1 MGLLWTNRRSRRP
14 VRPEGTEGTAVD
26 PLAGAPPG
34 VIGAEMAEVAS
45 AYALDERALGRLARY
60 CQVHPDTASELA
72 AAMSG
77 HLGSLPAAHSA
88 RIALDSTPP
97 DFYRRTAERL
107 LSGRLDAEV
116 KDRLR
121 ARALQLVG
129 SEGASA
135 RLSFT
140 YAAVVGPALYDMVL
154 AKGHGERL
162 ARELATTI
170 TRTASVFVMESL
182 GTLTDISAERVTALE
197 RVHGASVELA
207 GLSRNLEAL
216 AYAKGPEAL
225 SGRVEAALSSLGDV
239 ASSAADIGGIVEL
252 IRSIAS
258 QTNLLALNATIE
270 AARAGQEGKGF
281 AVVASE
287 VKNLAHSTHQSLGR
301 IEELVSVMQVSVDRA
316 SASVSGVESS
326 TEELRATAES
336 MAQLSNQLQG

>member
-1 MGLLWTNRRSRRP
+1 MGLPWTNRRRP
-14 VRPEGTEGTAVD
+14 RSAPPDPAEGPTAD
-26 PLAGAPPG
+26 PLAGAPLG
-34 VIGAEMAEVAS
+34 IIGPDMAEVAS
-45 AYALDERALGRLARY
+45 AYALDERDLGRLARY
-60 CQVHPDTASELA
+60 CQIHPDTASELG
-72 AAMSG
+72 AAMTG
-77 HLGSLPAAHSA
+77 HLRTLPATHPA
-88 RIALDSTPP
+88 RISLDTTAP

-121 ARALQLVG
+121 VRALQLVG
-129 SEGASA
+129 SEGASS

-140 YAAVVGPALYDMVL
+140 YAAVVGPSLYDLVL
-154 AKGHGERL
+154 AKGHSVWL

-197 RVHGASVELA
+197 RVHEASVELA
-207 GLSRNLEAL
+207 GLSRNLEVL

-287 VKNLAHSTHQSLGR
+287 VKNLAHSTHQSLAR
-301 IEELVSVMQVSVDRA
+301 IEELVSVMQVAVERA
-316 SASVSGVESS
+316 SASVSGVETS

-336 MAQLSNQLQG
+336 MAQLSNHLQV

>member
-1 MGLLWTNRRSRRP
+1 MGLLRTNRHGRHPAPPDGESAP
-14 VRPEGTEGTAVD
+14 TTD
-26 PLAGAPPG
+26 PLAGAARG
-34 VIGAEMAEVAS
+34 VIGPDMAEVAS
-45 AYALDERALGRLARY
+45 AYGLDERALGRMSRY
-60 CQVHPDTASELA
+60 CQIHPDTVPGLASA
-72 AAMSG
+72 ITD
-77 HLGSLPAAHSA
+77 HLGALPRHHPA
-88 RIALDSTPP
+88 RISLDSTPP

-121 ARALQLVG
+121 VRAQQLVG
-129 SEGASA
+129 TEGASA
-135 RLSFT
+135 KLSFT
-140 YAAVVGPALYDMVL
+140 YLAVVGPALYDLVL
-154 AKGHGERL
+154 AKGHGEEL
-162 ARELATTI
+162 ARELAATV
-170 TRTASVFVMESL
+170 TRTASVFVTESL

-197 RVHGASVELA
+197 RVHDASVELA

-216 AYAKGPEAL
+216 AYAEGPEAL
-225 SGRVEAALSSLGDV
+225 AGRVAAALSSLGDV
-239 ASSAADIGGIVEL
+239 ASSAADIGGVVEL

-301 IEELVSVMQVSVDRA
+301 IEELVSVMQVAVERA
-316 SASVSGVESS
+316 SSSVSGVEAS

-336 MAQLSNQLQG
+336 MAQLSNHLQV

>member
-1 MGLLWTNRRSRRP
+1 
-14 VRPEGTEGTAVD
+14 
-26 PLAGAPPG
+26 
-34 VIGAEMAEVAS
+34 MAEVAS
-45 AYALDERALGRLARY
+45 AHGLDERALGRLARY
-60 CQVHPDTASELA
+60 CQVYPGTAAELA
-72 AAMSG
+72 AAITG
-77 HLGSLPAAHSA
+77 HLQTLPLAHPA
-88 RIALDSTPP
+88 RISLDANPP

-107 LSGRLDAEV
+107 LSGRLDADV

-121 ARALQLVG
+121 VRALQLVG
-129 SEGASA
+129 NQGASA

-140 YAAVVGPALYDMVL
+140 YVAVVGPAIYDQVL
-154 AKGHGERL
+154 AKGHGESL
-162 ARELATTI
+162 ARELAETT

-182 GTLTDISAERVTALE
+182 GTLADSSAERVSALE
-197 RVHGASVELA
+197 RVQEASAELA

-216 AYAKGPEAL
+216 AYAEGPEAL

-301 IEELVSVMQVSVDRA
+301 IEELVSVMQVSVERA
-316 SASVSGVESS
+316 SASVSGVETS

-336 MAQLSNQLQG
+336 MAQLSNHLQI

>member
-1 MGLLWTNRRSRRP
+1 MGLLRTTRSRRAAALNDDDGAIP
-14 VRPEGTEGTAVD
+14 D
-26 PLAGAPPG
+26 PLAGAPLG
-34 VIGAEMAEVAS
+34 VIGPEMAEVTS
-45 AYALDERALGRLARY
+45 AYALDERMLGRLARY
-60 CQVHPDTASELA
+60 CQVHPDTASDLA
-72 AAMSG
+72 TAM
-77 HLGSLPAAHSA
+77 AAHLRGLPVSHPA
-88 RIALDSTPP
+88 RISLDSTPP

-135 RLSFT
+135 RLMFT
-140 YAAVVGPALYDMVL
+140 YAAVVGPALYDLVL

-162 ARELATTI
+162 ARELATTV

-197 RVHGASVELA
+197 RVHEASVELA

-216 AYAKGPEAL
+216 AYAEGPEAL

-239 ASSAADIGGIVEL
+239 ASSAADIGGVVEL

-301 IEELVSVMQVSVDRA
+301 IEELVSAMQVSVERA
-316 SASVSGVESS
+316 SSSVSGVEAS

-336 MAQLSNQLQG
+336 MAQLSSHLQA